1 MPSGPDGQS
10 TRSSQMPSRP
20 TLTDTNRVMVDP
32 MPNQHRYR
40 PISIRLPEASR
51 LWLLAFA
58 ERTEQ
63 PLNQILTEAVTD
75 WLNTNDDAP
84 PALPPPPGDR
94 LIVNPHTAAA
104 LERDGRVREQ
114 DFVVSEPVPAPPK
127 PRKKRKAAPV
137 AAELARADGCS
148 HPASRVHKGMCGA
161 CGTGG
166 LT

>member
-1 MPSGPDGQS
+1 
-10 TRSSQMPSRP
+10 
-20 TLTDTNRVMVDP
+20 MVDP
-32 MPNQHRYR
+32 MPNKHRYR

-84 PALPPPPGDR
+84 PALPP
-94 LIVNPHTAAA
+94 A
-104 LERDGRVREQ
+104 
-114 DFVVSEPVPAPPK
+114 PA
-127 PRKKRKAAPV
+127 KKRPRKAAPV
-137 AAELARADGCS
+137 AAELAPQDGCP
-148 HPASRVHKGMCGA
+148 HPNGRVHKGMCGA

>member
-1 MPSGPDGQS
+1 
-10 TRSSQMPSRP
+10 
-20 TLTDTNRVMVDP
+20 
-32 MPNQHRYR
+32 MPNKHRYR

-84 PALPPPPGDR
+84 PALPP
-94 LIVNPHTAAA
+94 A
-104 LERDGRVREQ
+104 
-114 DFVVSEPVPAPPK
+114 PA
-127 PRKKRKAAPV
+127 KKRPRKAAA
-137 AAELARADGCS
+137 AAELASQDTCP
-148 HPASRVHKGMCGA
+148 HPKIRVHKGMCGA

-166 LT
+166 LQ

>member
-1 MPSGPDGQS
+1 
-10 TRSSQMPSRP
+10 
-20 TLTDTNRVMVDP
+20 

-75 WLNTNDDAP
+75 WLNTNDGGELP
-84 PALPPPPGDR
+84 PAALPPTPVDR
-94 LIVNPHTAAA
+94 LIVNSHIAAA

-127 PRKKRKAAPV
+127 PRKKRQAAPV
-137 AAELARADGCS
+137 AAELAPQDGCP
-148 HPASRVHKGMCGA
+148 HPTGRVHKGMCGA

-166 LT
+166 LQ

>member
-1 MPSGPDGQS
+1 
-10 TRSSQMPSRP
+10 
-20 TLTDTNRVMVDP
+20 

-84 PALPPPPGDR
+84 PALPP
-94 LIVNPHTAAA
+94 A
-104 LERDGRVREQ
+104 
-114 DFVVSEPVPAPPK
+114 PA
-127 PRKKRKAAPV
+127 KKRRAAPA
-137 AAELARADGCS
+137 AAELAPQDTCS
-148 HPASRVHKGMCGA
+148 HPKARRLKTGTYCGA
-161 CGTGG
+161 CGMGG

>member
-1 MPSGPDGQS
+1 
-10 TRSSQMPSRP
+10 
-20 TLTDTNRVMVDP
+20 
-32 MPNQHRYR
+32 MPNKHRYR

-75 WLNTNDDAP
+75 WLNTHDDAPGGELP
-84 PALPPPPGDR
+84 PALPP
-94 LIVNPHTAAA
+94 A
-104 LERDGRVREQ
+104 
-114 DFVVSEPVPAPPK
+114 PA
-127 PRKKRKAAPV
+127 KKRPRKAAPV
-137 AAELARADGCS
+137 AGGLAPRDTCP
-148 HPASRVHKGMCGA
+148 HPNGRVHKGMCGA